1 MKILD
6 LIKIA
11 LKALR
16 KSKTRTFLT
25 MLGII
30 IGVAAVITM
39 MAIGQGSK
47 ESIHSS
53 LAGMGSNMINIMP
66 VMNEPGSV
74 RLQGSSMETLKQE
87 DADAICKIELS

>member
-1 MKILD
+1 MNFTN

-11 LKALR
+11 VRAIAQNAFR
-16 KSKTRTFLT
+16 SFLS

-47 ESIHSS
+47 DSI
-53 LAGMGSNMINIMP
+53 
-66 VMNEPGSV
+66 
-74 RLQGSSMETLKQE
+74 R
-87 DADAICKIELS
+87 